1 MLTTLGATA
10 LTSKHLIGER
20 GNAHEA
26 PAERE
31 GLPGRMPMGA
41 GFFEKARADSG
52 TWDLG
57 LATNEGKLFGLSP
70 PAAYVVSARNASL
83 HLLASFQLRMP
94 NAYYLVLEANRQK
107 LTLRVSLP
115 ALEAKHSAR
124 RPGPFAFGTSCGVT
138 REGYEELG
146 LLGLTQRQVNQ
157 KKMKKRVVVHHLVE
171 AEAKN
176 KIKKESGR
184 MNAERGPASKNN
196 SPSFE
201 RWYSKSGFRRE
212 FRISYMEADRELP
225 ELVLAVAEL
234 PN

>member
-1 MLTTLGATA
+1 
-10 LTSKHLIGER
+10 
-20 GNAHEA
+20 
-26 PAERE
+26 
-31 GLPGRMPMGA
+31 
-41 GFFEKARADSG
+41 
-52 TWDLG
+52 
-57 LATNEGKLFGLSP
+57 
-70 PAAYVVSARNASL
+70 
-83 HLLASFQLRMP
+83 
-94 NAYYLVLEANRQK
+94 
-107 LTLRVSLP
+107 
-115 ALEAKHSAR
+115 
-124 RPGPFAFGTSCGVT
+124 
-138 REGYEELG
+138 
-146 LLGLTQRQVNQ
+146 
-157 KKMKKRVVVHHLVE
+157 MKKRVVVHHLVE

>member
-1 MLTTLGATA
+1 
-10 LTSKHLIGER
+10 
-20 GNAHEA
+20 
-26 PAERE
+26 
-31 GLPGRMPMGA
+31 
-41 GFFEKARADSG
+41 
-52 TWDLG
+52 
-57 LATNEGKLFGLSP
+57 
-70 PAAYVVSARNASL
+70 
-83 HLLASFQLRMP
+83 
-94 NAYYLVLEANRQK
+94 
-107 LTLRVSLP
+107 
-115 ALEAKHSAR
+115 
-124 RPGPFAFGTSCGVT
+124 VT